1 MYNNNTQQA
10 GRQHNTH
17 TDGWQVGGC
26 TMPLATSLL
35 PIATS
40 VGCHSYLV
48 EGSDGRRGYEDNKW
62 GKFSSSQHLES
73 LES

>member
-1 MYNNNTQQA
+1 MYNNDTQHTGLQHTHMD
-10 GRQHNTH
+10 GRSVGAQCP
-17 TDGWQVGGC
+17 WQ
-26 TMPLATSLL
+26 PLLLPVATSF
-35 PIATS
+35 
-40 VGCHSYLV
+40 GRHSYLI